1 MVILMGQQGGTCWN
15 LWKRTPNFSVVR
27 YVLAS
32 VILPEDLFQ
41 NCPPRPHLQR
51 VWGFLLPTDRTPS
64 VIKSLD
70 RLRGTVDTVS
80 AHHQITGAA
89 CQRGTAELA

>member
-1 MVILMGQQGGTCWN
+1 MESHYR
-15 LWKRTPNFSVVR
+15 RTPNFSVVR
-27 YVLAS
+27 QMLG
-32 VILPEDLFQ
+32 IGHFCDEDLFQ
-41 NCPPRPHLQR
+41 GCPARPHHPR
-51 VWGFLLPTDRTPS
+51 VWGFLLPADRTPS
-64 VIKSLD
+64 VIKSLN

>member
-1 MVILMGQQGGTCWN
+1 MALVGISL
-15 LWKRTPNFSVVR
+15 RSATPNFSVVR
-27 YVLAS
+27 KMLGIGHFDLKRTYSKDAPPGRTTQEFGVFCCLLTVL
-32 VILPEDLFQ
+32 
-41 NCPPRPHLQR
+41 
-51 VWGFLLPTDRTPS
+51 RTI
-64 VIKSLD
+64 VMGLH